1 MDKVEVAKL
10 LARAS
15 AFDNRIVNDVNV
27 AAWHEVLWQVDYDL
41 AVAAVNEHFKTS
53 TEYLMPVHV
62 SNGAKVQRDRRDR
75 QARVEAAKAIDMDAE
90 RLRRELE
97 YVEPPKCEH
106 GHNIARCLT
115 CIRKM
120 KEEM

>member
-1 MDKVEVAKL
+1 MDKIEVAKL
-10 LARAS
+10 LTRAS
-15 AFDNRIVNDVNV
+15 AVDNRILSEATVE
-27 AAWHEVLWQVDYDL
+27 AWHELLWSVDYEL
-41 AVAAVNEHFKTS
+41 AVLAVNEHFKTS
-53 TEYLMPVHV
+53 TDYLLPVHIV
-62 SNGAKVQRDRRDR
+62 QGVKVQRDRRDR

-97 YVEPPKCEH
+97 FVEPPKCEH

-120 KEEM
+120 KEEN